1 MIALCLARY
10 APAKLRLAQA
20 AMAERDTKVGDLCKE
35 LGVTRQ
41 TLYRFVGPKGELRP
55 DGAKLLEPKRPQAYS

>member
-1 MIALCLARY
+1 MTN
-10 APAKLRLAQA
+10 
-20 AMAERDTKVGDLCKE
+20 RDTKVGDLCKE

-55 DGAKLLEPKRPQAYS
+55 DGARLLGSKTRSVT